1 MYLNPVTS
9 PIYLVV
15 KVLTSGGADVVVWI
29 VTEKTEAK
37 KLFAR
42 QSEKIK
48 KNIHTQ
54 QQK

>member
-1 MYLNPVTS
+1 
-9 PIYLVV
+9 
-15 KVLTSGGADVVVWI
+15 

-48 KNIHTQ
+48 KKHSHTTTKINIVYFFLTVGTFQ
-54 QQK
+54 TLQL